1 MWLEPCIGLNTVLW
15 DMSSR
20 NQFYIEAM
28 IYLCSSEFIRM
39 ANTID
44 VSKVQHQIIKVIT
57 KSI

>member
-28 IYLCSSEFIRM
+28 IYLCSSDFIRM
-39 ANTID
+39 VNTID
-44 VSKVQHQIIKVIT
+44 EVQHQIIKVIT